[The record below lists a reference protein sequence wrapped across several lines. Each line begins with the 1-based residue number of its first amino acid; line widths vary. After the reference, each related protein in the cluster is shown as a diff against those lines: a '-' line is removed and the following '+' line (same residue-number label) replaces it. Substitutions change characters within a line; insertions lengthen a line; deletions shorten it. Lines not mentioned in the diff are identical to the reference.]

1 VIEEASISA
10 VHQAVVL
17 CAGQGRRLRPFTRD
31 LPKTLLDLGGGQTV
45 LDHVLGALAESGVTR
60 VRLVVGHGS
69 EEVRRRR
76 TDLQSTY
83 GVEIELI
90 DNPDHAV
97 LNNAYSLWLG
107 LGEISGDCVVAN
119 GDTLVTAAAV
129 RRLIDAPAADLALA
143 IDSAKALADEEMK
156 VTFDPSGWLTG
167 ISKGLDPEQAHGE
180 YVGIARLAHT
190 AIAPFVAS
198 LEQAWRRDGSL
209 YYEDGIGD
217 FARAHHRVSGVEVGD
232 LPWIEIDTPEDL
244 ERAKMMKWH
253 S

>member
-1 VIEEASISA
+1 M
-10 VHQAVVL
+10 
-17 CAGQGRRLRPFTRD
+17 
-31 LPKTLLDLGGGQTV
+31 
-45 LDHVLGALAESGVTR
+45 LDHVLGTLAESGVSRT
-60 VRLVVGHGS
+60 RLVVGHAS
-69 EEVRRRR
+69 EEVGRRRA
-76 TDLQSTY
+76 DFESNY
-83 GVEIELI
+83 GLEIELI

-107 LGEISGDCVVAN
+107 LGEISGDCLVAN
-119 GDTLVTAAAV
+119 GDTLLIGAAV
-129 RRLIDAPAADLALA
+129 RRLIDAPAAGLVLA
-143 IDSAKALADEEMK
+143 IDSRKALADEEMK
-156 VTFDPSGWLTG
+156 VTFDSSGWLTG
-167 ISKGLDPEQAHGE
+167 ISKGLDPEKAHGE
-180 YVGIARLAHT
+180 YVGFARIPDE

-217 FARAHHRVSGVEVGD
+217 FARAHHQVSGVEVGD

>member
-1 VIEEASISA
+1 VIEEARINQ

-17 CAGQGRRLRPFTRD
+17 CAGQGRRLLPLTRD
-31 LPKTLLDLGGGQTV
+31 LPKTLLDLGGGRTV
-45 LDHVLGALAESGVTR
+45 LDHVLGALAGSGVSR
-60 VRLVVGHGS
+60 VRLVVGHAS
-69 EEVRRRR
+69 EEVGRRRS
-76 TDLQSTY
+76 DLESSY
-83 GVEIELI
+83 RLEIELI
-90 DNPDHAV
+90 DNPEHAV

-107 LGEISGDCVVAN
+107 LGEISGDCLVAN
-119 GDTLVTAAAV
+119 GDTLVTGTAV
-129 RRLIDAPAADLALA
+129 RRLIDAPAAGLALA
-143 IDSAKALADEEMK
+143 IDSQKALADEEMK
-156 VTFDPSGWLTG
+156 VTFDSSGWLTV
-167 ISKGLDPEQAHGE
+167 ISKGLDPAQARGE

-217 FARAHHRVSGVEVGD
+217 FARAHGVSGVEVGD